1 MNFLAHLY
9 LSQNNTNIMIGN
21 FIADHIRGNNYTKF
35 SKEIQQG
42 IFLHREIDTFTDA
55 HKIVRKS
62 KRRLHK
68 RYRHYDGVIIDIF
81 YDYFLA
87 KNWANYSAIPLDVY
101 TDSINKLFHKKLLE
115 LPIKSQNFIKYMI
128 EYNILY
134 NYQFEDGIAKVLN
147 GMNHRTKGKSQMNLA
162 IEDLRLL
169 KKELEEDFTLFFK
182 DLIEFS
188 SQKLKELLVIPTQI
202 EIHKK

>member
-9 LSQNNTNIMIGN
+9 LSENNTNIMIGN
-21 FIADHIRGNNYTKF
+21 FIADHIRGNNYEEF

-81 YDYFLA
+81 FDHFLA
-87 KNWANYSAIPLDVY
+87 KNWERYSDVSLEDY
-101 TDSINKLFHKKLLE
+101 TTSINSLFSE
-115 LPIKSQNFIKYMI
+115 IADQLPVKSQNFIKYMI

-134 NYQFEDGIAKVLN
+134 NYQFEEGIEKVLK
-147 GMNHRTKGKSQMNLA
+147 GMNQRTKGKSQMDLA
-162 IEDLRLL
+162 IEDLKTLS
-169 KKELEEDFTLFFK
+169 KEFEEDFTIFFE
-182 DLIEFS
+182 DLRTFCH
-188 SQKLKELLVIPTQI
+188 QKMEELNAI
-202 EIHKK
+202 